1 MVIPLRTSLVAAL
14 MVAAAM
20 AACNSENT
28 RNGDPALARAKVRE
42 AVERYVAVSRTVNA
56 DSIAAFFA
64 PNGVLFEP
72 GIAPIQS
79 ADSIRR
85 FMASFPGVLVE
96 SASVVLDTIEL
107 HDSTAYVWGNYFERL
122 SFPGQPRSEQR
133 GRFVM
138 QWLRFSDAWHLLR
151 YYRIPVT
158 TIVPPS
164 PAVP

>member
-1 MVIPLRTSLVAAL
+1 
-14 MVAAAM
+14 MVAAA
-20 AACNSENT
+20 AVACRSAPDFD
-28 RNGDPALARAKVRE
+28 GAGARAEVRE
-42 AVERYVAVSRTVNA
+42 AVEHYVAVSRTVNA
-56 DSIAAFFA
+56 DSIAAQFA

-85 FMASFPGVLVE
+85 FMASFPGVRVE
-96 SASVVLDTIEL
+96 SASVALDTIEL

-138 QWLRFSDAWHLLR
+138 QWLRVSDVWQLLR
-151 YYRIPVT
+151 YYRIPLT
-158 TIVPPS
+158 TIVPPAS
-164 PAVP
+164 